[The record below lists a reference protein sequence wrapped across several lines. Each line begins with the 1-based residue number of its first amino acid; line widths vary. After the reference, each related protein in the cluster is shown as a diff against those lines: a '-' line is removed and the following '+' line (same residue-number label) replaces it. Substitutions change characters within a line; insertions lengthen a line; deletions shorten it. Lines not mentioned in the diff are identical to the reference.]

1 MNKNKFIVIALMLIC
16 FFGLKSNVFADNFM
30 IYSIYIGNMTI
41 DYKASSK
48 ITTAVLNCDGNQVTT
63 FENVN
68 NKRLNKSFDITKII
82 SVGEHNCNLYYNV
95 EGSDI
100 AYKAFD
106 DDVYVNITKPN
117 LDFNFCKNYN
127 KDAKSCKQNGC
138 FFSNYGECSGYY
150 DSYFPWDLNS
160 TTNNGNNGNNGNS
173 TGTNSSS
180 TTTSNNASNSSSS
193 NNTSIDEPDEEPFD
207 SANFCKDI
215 SVGLKIAGYTIIIIK
230 IITPLAIIL
239 MGSFDFYKAVS
250 SGKPDDLKK
259 QAIMLGNRVLV
270 GLIIFFLP
278 TILKTALNFISGESE
293 YINCIDCLFDPNN
306 SCK

>member
-30 IYSIYIGNMTI
+30 TYEINDGEMTI
-41 DYKASSK
+41 SYKTRKK
-48 ITTAVLNCDGNQVTT
+48 ITTAVLNCDGNQVATI
-63 FENVN
+63 ENIN
-68 NKRLNKSFDITKII
+68 SKKINMPIDITKII

-106 DDVYVNITKPN
+106 DDVYVNIMKPN
-117 LDFNFCKNYN
+117 SDSNFCRSYDKQ
-127 KDAKSCKQNGC
+127 DRTCKQNGC
-138 FFSNYGECSGYY
+138 YFSSSGNCLGYF
-150 DSYFPWDLNS
+150 SSSFPWDAAS
-160 TTNNGNNGNNGNS
+160 TISNGNNGNS

-193 NNTSIDEPDEEPFD
+193 NNTSIDESGEEPFD

-215 SVGLKIAGYTIIIIK
+215 SGGLKIAGYTIIIIK

-259 QAIMLGNRVLV
+259 QAIMLGNRVIV

-278 TILKTALNFISGESE
+278 TILKTVLNFISGESE
-293 YINCIDCLFDPNN
+293 YISCIDCLFDPNN